1 MKTYNKLN
9 KILFFVLTSYF
20 LLSCGYQSILNKENQ
35 KFTISEFILEGNKRL
50 GGLLKN
56 NLITSKKEENKLTLT
71 IKSSK
76 KISIANKSQ
85 TGKILTY
92 TVTVNFD
99 ITATNNSDNKI
110 MFSRVYTQKQNYGA
124 SDVYLDTINSEKEM
138 LKTIIESVANEIQIG
153 LNSIY
158 QEK

>member
-20 LLSCGYQSILNKENQ
+20 LLSCGYQPILNKENQ
-35 KFTISEFILEGNKRL
+35 KFTISKFILEGNKRL

>member
-1 MKTYNKLN
+1 MKTYKFN
-9 KILFFVLTSYF
+9 KILFLLLISYF
-20 LLSCGYQSILNKENQ
+20 LLGCGYKPILNKENQ
-35 KFTISEFILEGNKRL
+35 KFTIVEFTLEGNKRL

-56 NLITSKKEENKLTLT
+56 NLVTTKKEENKLNLS
-71 IKSSK
+71 IKSNK
-76 KISIANKSQ
+76 KTSIADKSQ

-92 TVTVNFD
+92 AVTINFD

-110 MFSRVYTQKQNYGA
+110 IFSRVYSKKQNYGA
-124 SDVYLDTINSEKEM
+124 SDVYLDTLNTEKEVVKNM
-138 LKTIIESVANEIQIG
+138 IETVANEIQIR

>member
-1 MKTYNKLN
+1 MTKIKLF
-9 KILFFVLTSYF
+9 LCLMFFFITI
-20 LLSCGYQSILNKENQ
+20 SCGYQPILNKENQ

-56 NLITSKKEENKLTLT
+56 NLITSKKEENKLVLT

-76 KISIANKSQ
+76 KTSIANKSQ

-92 TVTVNFD
+92 AVTINFD
-99 ITATNNSDNKI
+99 ITATNNADNKI

-124 SDVYLDTINSEKEM
+124 SDVYLDTINSEKEVV
-138 LKTIIESVANEIQIG
+138 KTIIESVANKMQIG

>member
-1 MKTYNKLN
+1 MRTYNKLN

-20 LLSCGYQSILNKENQ
+20 LLSCGYQPILNKENQ

-56 NLITSKKEENKLTLT
+56 NLITSKKEENKLVLT

-76 KISIANKSQ
+76 KTSIANKSQ

-92 TVTVNFD
+92 AVTINFD
-99 ITATNNSDNKI
+99 ITATNNADNKI

-124 SDVYLDTINSEKEM
+124 SDVYLDTINSEKEVI
-138 LKTIIESVANEIQIG
+138 KTIIESVANKMQIG